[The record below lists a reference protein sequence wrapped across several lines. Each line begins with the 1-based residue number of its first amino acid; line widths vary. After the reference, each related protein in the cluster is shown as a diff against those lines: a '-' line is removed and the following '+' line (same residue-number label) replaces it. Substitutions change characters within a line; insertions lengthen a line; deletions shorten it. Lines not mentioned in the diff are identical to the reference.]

1 MNIYFDNRQDVLE
14 ITDDIKD
21 IINKAIICVLQ
32 IEDVDL
38 NAEVSVSFVDD
49 KEIKDLNKNYRNVDS
64 STDVLSFPI
73 DDEFQINV
81 NILGDVIINIMRVV
95 KQARELG
102 HSNERELAY
111 LTVHSVLHLLG
122 YDHMKDEDKKLMRE
136 KEKLAM
142 SKLQIFRW
150 VIL

>member
-21 IINKAIICVLQ
+21 IINKAIISVLQ

-73 DDEFQINV
+73 DDDFQINV

-102 HSNERELAY
+102 HTNERELAY

-122 YDHMKDEDKKLMRE
+122 YDHMKDEDKKLMRA

-142 SKLQIFRW
+142 SKLQIFK
-150 VIL
+150 

>member
-142 SKLQIFRW
+142 SKLQIFR
-150 VIL
+150 

>member
-1 MNIYFDNRQDVLE
+1 MNIYFDNRQDVLK
-14 ITDDIKD
+14 ITDEIKD

-102 HSNERELAY
+102 HSNERELSY

-142 SKLQIFRW
+142 SKLQIFK
-150 VIL
+150 